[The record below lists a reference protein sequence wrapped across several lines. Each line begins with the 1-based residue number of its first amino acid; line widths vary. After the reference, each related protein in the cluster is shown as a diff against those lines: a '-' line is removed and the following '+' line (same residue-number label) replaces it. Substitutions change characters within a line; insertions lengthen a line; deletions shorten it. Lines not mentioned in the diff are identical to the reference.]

1 MWFSAKLMANQEQLQ
16 ILRTGKWAWNR
27 WREENPGI
35 AIDLCG
41 AELAPEDFSEATVT
55 ADGRIDLSGLN
66 LREARLDRIQ
76 TASLD
81 LSHADLS
88 YAHLPYATLSNTS
101 FDHAVFDG
109 ADLSHSKF
117 WSGSAPEAS
126 FWDAVLEET
135 VLSGANL
142 VGANFT
148 NANLRH
154 ANLEGADLS
163 GAALWRADLEQANL
177 GGARLSRANM
187 TEINLFQAN
196 LHRCDLKGSNLY
208 GARVSQALLDEAD
221 LRFADLRRANLT
233 DANVTEIRY
242 NKASRY
248 RGIRVKDCYGSP
260 RFTRTAND
268 QNYIEELRAKEWDP
282 FARYRRKDSAD
293 ASGRRLPGPWPL
305 GEWLYWLWFIS
316 SDCGRS
322 LLRWTTMAL
331 SIAVVFGMGFY
342 SLGEEAFA
350 FNGQGGKRLEWGL
363 QTMIYYSV
371 SIFAKVSTGQVT
383 PVSFA
388 AEVLVMLA
396 GISGLVILGGLAT
409 ILADKVARRA

>member
-1 MWFSAKLMANQEQLQ
+1 MANQEQLQ
-16 ILRTGKWAWNR
+16 ILRSGKDAWNR
-27 WREENPGI
+27 WRDENPGVPVDLSDI
-35 AIDLCG
+35 ELSPEVLGATTLTTDNRLDLC
-41 AELAPEDFSEATVT
+41 
-55 ADGRIDLSGLN
+55 GLN
-66 LREARLDRIQ
+66 LRDASLERIQ
-76 TASLD
+76 ASNLD
-81 LSHADLS
+81 LSRADLS
-88 YAHLPYATLSNTS
+88 YARMSYGAFSNTS

-109 ADLSHSKF
+109 ADLTHGKF

-126 FWDAVLEET
+126 FWDAVLEEA
-135 VLSGANL
+135 VFSGADL
-142 VGANFT
+142 AGANFT

-154 ANLEGADLS
+154 ANLEGADLC
-163 GAALWRADLEQANL
+163 GAELWRADLEQANL
-177 GGARLSRANM
+177 GGARLNRANM
-187 TEINLFQAN
+187 TETNLFQAN
-196 LHRCDLKGSNLY
+196 MHRCDLKGSNMY
-208 GARVSQALLDEAD
+208 GARASQALLDEAD

-282 FARYRRKDSAD
+282 FARYRRKGDVD
-293 ASGRRLPGPWPL
+293 AAGNRLPGPWPL

-322 LLRWTTMAL
+322 LLRWTAMAM
-331 SIAVVFGMGFY
+331 SFAVLFGIGFY

-388 AEVLVMLA
+388 AEVLVMCA
-396 GISGLVILGGLAT
+396 GIAGLVILGGLAT